1 MNTTLKITRA
11 DPAGN
16 LTLFIEGN
24 VPADRYAALA
34 ADLLNRPEFAA
45 EQAGYADLSARRL
58 EMSGGD
64 FCGNASRAFG
74 FYIARQQGLPS
85 GEVQIQI
92 SGCSH
97 PVRTLV
103 DPGTNTAFADMPLPA
118 AIGEIRLPDP
128 AGIRPLVRFEGIW
141 HILMIGCVDTD
152 SFPVIR
158 DAIYRNNS
166 PEALGVM
173 YISEDLKSMVPMV
186 YVAGPGTLYRES
198 SCGSGTAA
206 VAAWL
211 AMQHPQPAEEE
222 TASFSICLK
231 QPGGELGAEVLLKN
245 GTLNRIRIGGPVS
258 LEPPVFIDLEI

>member
-1 MNTTLKITRA
+1 
-11 DPAGN
+11 
-16 LTLFIEGN
+16 
-24 VPADRYAALA
+24 
-34 ADLLNRPEFAA
+34 
-45 EQAGYADLSARRL
+45 
-58 EMSGGD
+58 
-64 FCGNASRAFG
+64 
-74 FYIARQQGLPS
+74 
-85 GEVQIQI
+85 
-92 SGCSH
+92 
-97 PVRTLV
+97 
-103 DPGTNTAFADMPLPA
+103 
-118 AIGEIRLPDP
+118 
-128 AGIRPLVRFEGIW
+128 
-141 HILMIGCVDTD
+141 MIGCVDTD

-211 AMQHPQPAEEE
+211 AMQRPQPAEEE